1 MKLMEELCNLKAE
14 TIDGY
19 FVSEKMKAVWN
30 VELNMLKKMLEVCKK
45 YDLKVMADFGTLLG
59 AVRHNGFIPWDD
71 DIDLIMPRDDYE
83 KLLKI
88 GPSEFTGQFFFQSF
102 FSEKKY
108 YAGYATIRCNDTCML
123 NEIGRLTESHLNC
136 GISIDIFP
144 YDILPKSKEDM
155 LSLVTEEKYI
165 LNYLNLR
172 SSLIRRLRVYDYYK
186 KIKNFLS
193 DYESFSD
200 EELFKLYRDNL
211 EKHKNDSDIGGAI
224 HIFNRP
230 EEICTFN
237 KNFFDDLTMHPFEKL
252 EIPIPKSYD
261 IILSKYYG
269 DWRTPVDYQKIPSK
283 SKNVPSYIY
292 DANRSYKEYLYNP
305 VYLNFLRAKKIVEL
319 SFSYYKKKLEQK
331 YNEFRLTYLLGTK
344 YKNKKVILWGAS
356 VFLEDYAN
364 KNGLD
369 YTNLIGIVDKG
380 GTLKG
385 QQIANKT
392 IYGLEDIEILKPDIV
407 IITIVNYKR
416 FRLKEVYEYIS
427 KKNIKVPI
435 LTL

>member
-30 VELNMLKKMLEVCKK
+30 VELNMLKKVLEVCKK
-45 YDLKVMADFGTLLG
+45 YDLKVIAGFGTLIG

-71 DIDLIMPRDDYE
+71 DIDLIMPRGDYE

-108 YAGYATIRCNDTCML
+108 YTGYAKIRCNDTCRL

-144 YDILPKSKEDM
+144 FDILPKSKEDM

-172 SSLIRRLRVYDYYK
+172 GSLIRRLRVYDYYK
-186 KIKNFLS
+186 KIKKFLS

-211 EKHKNDSDIGGAI
+211 EKHKNDSDIGGVI
-224 HIFNRP
+224 LIFNRP

-237 KNFFDDLTMHPFEKL
+237 KNFFDDVTMHTFEKL

-269 DWRTPVDYQKIPSK
+269 DWRTPIDYQRIPSK
-283 SKNVPSYIY
+283 SKNVSSYFY
-292 DANRSYKEYLYNP
+292 DANRPYKEYFYNP
-305 VYLNFLRAKKIVEL
+305 VSLNFLRAKKIVEL
-319 SFSYYKKKLEQK
+319 FFSYYKKKYEQK
-331 YNEFRLTYLLGTK
+331 YNEYRLNYLLGTK
-344 YKNKKVILWGAS
+344 FKNKKVILWGAG

-369 YTNLIGIVDKG
+369 YTNLIGIVDKK

-392 IYGLEDIEILKPDIV
+392 IYGLEDIETLKPDIV
-407 IITIVNYKR
+407 IITIVNYKK

-435 LTL
+435 STL

>member
-108 YAGYATIRCNDTCML
+108 YAGYATIRCNNTCML

-172 SSLIRRLRVYDYYK
+172 SSLIRRLRVYDY
-186 KIKNFLS
+186 
-193 DYESFSD
+193 
-200 EELFKLYRDNL
+200 
-211 EKHKNDSDIGGAI
+211 
-224 HIFNRP
+224 
-230 EEICTFN
+230 
-237 KNFFDDLTMHPFEKL
+237 
-252 EIPIPKSYD
+252 
-261 IILSKYYG
+261 
-269 DWRTPVDYQKIPSK
+269 
-283 SKNVPSYIY
+283 
-292 DANRSYKEYLYNP
+292 
-305 VYLNFLRAKKIVEL
+305 
-319 SFSYYKKKLEQK
+319 
-331 YNEFRLTYLLGTK
+331 
-344 YKNKKVILWGAS
+344 
-356 VFLEDYAN
+356 
-364 KNGLD
+364 
-369 YTNLIGIVDKG
+369 
-380 GTLKG
+380 
-385 QQIANKT
+385 
-392 IYGLEDIEILKPDIV
+392 
-407 IITIVNYKR
+407 
-416 FRLKEVYEYIS
+416 
-427 KKNIKVPI
+427 
-435 LTL
+435 